1 MQNISVIITCIQVDV
16 LTEFNN
22 QMKKG
27 LLEGL
32 PKSILSPEFFVKQQ
46 EYHLLILWRPI
57 FQLKV
62 ETDTYLNHLIQETL

>member
-1 MQNISVIITCIQVDV
+1 
-16 LTEFNN
+16 
-22 QMKKG
+22 MKKG